1 MQASVLCLIAL
12 QGGLLR
18 RNDDTLGNLITR
30 ARGRYDIHVQ
40 PCRAHDIGLTFH
52 INLAKLICN
61 TSVTSMRPESA
72 AYSCKLLWFQT

>member
-40 PCRAHDIGLTFH
+40 PCRAHDNSIDVR
-52 INLAKLICN
+52 NLVKLICN

-72 AYSCKLLWFQT
+72 AYRCKLLWCQT